1 MNQKLPSPSELAE
14 KTGLSY
20 WGACARLNRF
30 RSGSLNIEK
39 LFQPAA
45 PPSRQRKRVDGGVT
59 AREIMDRVPGL
70 SLSGAEQ
77 RIVDYENG
85 ARDFESLFSP
95 KGYIP
100 QSEGTVEWRSLGEQE
115 RLENMPVLGSW
126 EQKQLQQESKR
137 MNRADFIAAVARQ
150 AGMLEQRDVAA
161 TLVAAGEVIVRELLA
176 GGNVSLPGL
185 GKFAAKRSKKQK
197 LLFLA
202 FDFAADVEEQ
212 ARQKNVE
219 VAK

>member
-1 MNQKLPSPSELAE
+1 MNKLPSASELARE
-14 KTGLSY
+14 TGLSY

-30 RSGSLNIEK
+30 RRGSLNIEK

-85 ARDFESLFSP
+85 ARSFEELFYC

-126 EQKQLQQESKR
+126 ENEQLQGG
-137 MNRADFIAAVARQ
+137 AR
-150 AGMLEQRDVAA
+150 
-161 TLVAAGEVIVRELLA
+161 
-176 GGNVSLPGL
+176 
-185 GKFAAKRSKKQK
+185 
-197 LLFLA
+197 
-202 FDFAADVEEQ
+202 
-212 ARQKNVE
+212 
-219 VAK
+219 